1 MASLQGRNLV
11 IFSCFSFLFL
21 FQLSTPRVSQLSTLC
36 SLGCPVY
43 NALSL
48 KRVFV
53 LRSIANSPPG
63 LHCRDKSFEVRRG
76 ESSHT
81 SPLELKGQV
90 SLVGSLVQAQ
100 EAPEK
105 GLGVVKARA
114 LSAPALSCC
123 DAWPGCSLPRQNAAP
138 YKGCCL
144 GNTLN
149 LRRFHSIFCL
159 DFCMPPDLESHADA
173 AI

>member
-1 MASLQGRNLV
+1 MSGQQARGLASLQGLHLV
-11 IFSCFSFLFL
+11 TFSCFSFLFL
-21 FQLSTPRVSQLSTLC
+21 FQLSTLRVSQLSTLC

-43 NALSL
+43 NMLSL

-53 LRSIANSPPG
+53 LRSIASSPPG
-63 LHCRDKSFEVRRG
+63 LHCRNKGSKVRRG
-76 ESSHT
+76 ESAHT
-81 SPLELKGQV
+81 SPLEPEGQV

-123 DAWPGCSLPRQNAAP
+123 DARPGCSL
-138 YKGCCL
+138 
-144 GNTLN
+144 
-149 LRRFHSIFCL
+149 LR
-159 DFCMPPDLESHADA
+159 
-173 AI
+173 

>member
-1 MASLQGRNLV
+1 MSH
-11 IFSCFSFLFL
+11 
-21 FQLSTPRVSQLSTLC
+21 LSTLC

-43 NALSL
+43 NVLSL
-48 KRVFV
+48 KREFV
-53 LRSIANSPPG
+53 LRIIANSPPG

-114 LSAPALSCC
+114 LSAPAPSCC
-123 DAWPGCSLPRQNAAP
+123 DARPGCSLLRQNTAP
-138 YKGCCL
+138 YEGSLPGEQLTFFFFLKYKLFINQSTYKAGGL
-144 GNTLN
+144 MQAYRHL
-149 LRRFHSIFCL
+149 HI
-159 DFCMPPDLESHADA
+159 
-173 AI
+173 